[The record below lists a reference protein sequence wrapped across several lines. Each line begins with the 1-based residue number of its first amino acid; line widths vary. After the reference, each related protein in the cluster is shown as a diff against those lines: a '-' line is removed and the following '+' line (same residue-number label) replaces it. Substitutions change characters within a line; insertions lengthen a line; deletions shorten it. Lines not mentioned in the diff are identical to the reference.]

1 VKRSADAQATNIG
14 RKDMLSRRDLLR
26 SAAAASVAMPA
37 LSSGAFAQDAWPSRD
52 IHSICGFP
60 PGSGADIFVRFYGKA
75 LQDRLG
81 KTIINENKT
90 GAFGNIAT
98 EYVARSK
105 PDGYTLYI
113 APGSSFL
120 AAAPHLFKKINFD
133 PLNDFEHVT
142 TLSKLPFILIV
153 SGDSP
158 YKNVA
163 DLVKDLKSKGDKA
176 SYGSVANTGL
186 VSSELFKA
194 NFGLPT
200 VEVKYKEPGAVYNDL
215 WGGNIAFAHIDP
227 VTVMAQLKAGKIR
240 ALATSSKERFKA
252 LPDIPGAA
260 EQGITNSNLIAWW
273 SVHMPKGT
281 PKPILDRLEKEFNEI
296 AVADETVKF
305 LANLGTDP
313 FPGTAQST
321 KELLVADTKAWGEYI
336 KLAKIEPL
344 S

>member
-1 VKRSADAQATNIG
+1 
-14 RKDMLSRRDLLR
+14 MLSRRDLLR

-37 LSSGAFAQDAWPSRD
+37 ISTGAFAQENWPLRD

-60 PGSGADIFVRFYGKA
+60 PGSGADIFVRFYGGM
-75 LQDRLG
+75 LQERLG
-81 KTIINENKT
+81 KTIITENKV

-98 EYVARSK
+98 EHVAKSK

-120 AAAPHLFKKINFD
+120 AAASSLFKKLPFD
-133 PLNDFEHVT
+133 PVNDFEHVT

-153 SGDSP
+153 AGDSP

-163 DLVKDLKSKGDKA
+163 DLVKVLKDKGDKA
-176 SYGSVANTGL
+176 SYGSAANTGL

-200 VEVKYKEPGAVYNDL
+200 VEVKYKDASAMLNDL
-215 WGGNIAFAHIDP
+215 WGNNIAFAHLDP
-227 VTVMAQLKAGKIR
+227 VTAMAHLKSGKLR

-252 LPDIPGAA
+252 LPDIPSAG
-260 EQGITNSNLIAWW
+260 EQGITNSNVIAWW

-281 PKPILDRLEKEFNEI
+281 PKPILDRLEKEFNQI
-296 AVADETVKF
+296 AVHEKTVAF
-305 LANLGTDP
+305 LSNLGSDP
-313 FPGTAQST
+313 FPGTSQSL
-321 KELLVADTKAWGEYI
+321 KEILVSDIAAWKEYI
-336 KLAKIEPL
+336 KIAKIEQV
-344 S
+344 